1 VQGLT
6 AAGQASSAAEEDKE
20 KPDEKKENRPMGRQ
34 RQSY

>member
-6 AAGQASSAAEEDKE
+6 VAGQASSAAEEDKE
-20 KPDEKKENRPMGRQ
+20 NQDEKKENHPMGRQ